1 MSFDDLF
8 ELGIVDLVGNRVV
21 KYQNWLKIVVFTN
34 FFLLSV
40 TTILLQIL
48 IAKFRKK
55 VSISKMA
62 CKCVLIFFHPAMNW
76 RDNGSLLLQL
86 FNGLIYRTIF
96 PTFSTFWVNQ
106 KGVFSTVFSNWVILT
121 ALAMKSILNKFIECG
136 QVNEL
141 GWNNFFEKNWFFT
154 FLTQHFLSKKKEI
167 VQKWEKVSFDGIFE
181 LAIVDLVSIEY

>member
-62 CKCVLIFFHPAMNW
+62 CKCVLIFFHPAMN
-76 RDNGSLLLQL
+76 
-86 FNGLIYRTIF
+86 
-96 PTFSTFWVNQ
+96 
-106 KGVFSTVFSNWVILT
+106 
-121 ALAMKSILNKFIECG
+121 
-136 QVNEL
+136 
-141 GWNNFFEKNWFFT
+141 
-154 FLTQHFLSKKKEI
+154 
-167 VQKWEKVSFDGIFE
+167 
-181 LAIVDLVSIEY
+181 